1 MHICRKSSIFAAEIV
16 NVVMFIH
23 ELENWTQFVWNHE
36 KVDAKLAEVSQA
48 LGYLHGRLSL
58 IGFDE
63 QLKATAESVTQ
74 DIVSSSE
81 IEGVT
86 LNTNSVR
93 SSVARRLGVPVE
105 ETNDRFSHYVEG
117 MVSVSLDATR
127 NYKQPLTDER
137 LFAWH
142 GELFPP
148 ERTQLYRIDVGQYR
162 KVGMQVVSGNM
173 GRERVC
179 YEAPAPERVP
189 DEMKQFIDWYNNP
202 DIPATPLKA
211 AISHFWF
218 VCIHPFDDGNGRIT
232 RALSDMLLA
241 RAEDS
246 NLRYY
251 SMSKAI
257 YADRKNYYLEL
268 ERAQRGGE
276 ITDWMLWFLNTLL
289 TAVKESD
296 SIIGNVL
303 NKTYFWH
310 IHEDISCSERQKK
323 ILNIYLSGYDGKLT
337 VKNWS
342 KLAEVSMD
350 TANRDIVDLV
360 QKQMLRPV
368 QGNVRNIAYNL
379 CYDKHSQLP
388 FEDVHL
394 EEADGQSFICI
405 TYNQQSYRERLTE
418 GDLQGLKQAERTLED
433 LAYKYF
439 AYLSVL
445 AK

>member
-1 MHICRKSSIFAAEIV
+1 
-16 NVVMFIH
+16 MFIH
-23 ELENWTQFVWNHE
+23 ELKNWTQFEWNHDLI
-36 KVDAKLAEVSQA
+36 DAKLAEVSQA
-48 LGYLHGRLSL
+48 LGYMHGRLSM

-86 LNTNSVR
+86 LNTRSVR
-93 SSVARRLGVPVE
+93 SSVARRLGVPYE
-105 ETNDRFSHYVEG
+105 EVNDSMSHYVEG
-117 MVSVSLDATR
+117 MVNVSLDATR
-127 NYKQPLTDER
+127 NYKQPLTTER

-142 GELFPP
+142 GELFLP
-148 ERTQLYRIDVGQYR
+148 ERTRLYRIDVGQYR
-162 KVGMQVVSGNM
+162 KVGMQVVTGNM

-189 DEMKQFIDWYNNP
+189 EEMEQFIAWFNNP
-202 DIPATPLKA
+202 DIPATPLKV
-211 AISHFWF
+211 AIAHFWF
-218 VCIHPFDDGNGRIT
+218 VCIHPFDDGNGRLT

-257 YADRKNYYLEL
+257 NADRKNYYLEL
-268 ERAQRGGE
+268 ERAQRGND
-276 ITDWMLWFLNTLL
+276 ITNWLLWFLNTLL
-289 TAVKESD
+289 YAVKDSD
-296 SIIGNVL
+296 TVIGNVL

-310 IHEDISCSERQKK
+310 IHEDIVCSERQKK

-337 VKNWS
+337 TKNWA
-342 KLAEVSMD
+342 KLAEVSLD
-350 TANRDIVDLV
+350 TANRDIADLV
-360 QKQMLRPV
+360 AKKLLRPV

-379 CYDKHSQLP
+379 CYESHSSMP
-388 FEDVHL
+388 FDDVHI
-394 EEADGQSFICI
+394 EERDGQTYICI
-405 TYNQQSYRERLTE
+405 TFKQQSYSERLTE
-418 GDLQGLKQAERTLED
+418 GDLQSLSQAERTKED

-439 AYLSVL
+439 AYLVL
-445 AK
+445 L

>member
-1 MHICRKSSIFAAEIV
+1 
-16 NVVMFIH
+16 MFIH
-23 ELENWTQFVWNHE
+23 ELDNWTQFAWNHDV
-36 KVDAKLAEVSQA
+36 VDAKLAEVSQA
-48 LGYLHGRLSL
+48 LGYMHGRLSL

-86 LNTNSVR
+86 LNTRSVR
-93 SSVARRLGVPVE
+93 SSVARRLGVPYEDV
-105 ETNDRFSHYVEG
+105 NDTMSHYVEG
-117 MVSVSLDATR
+117 MVSVLLDATR
-127 NYKQPLTDER
+127 NFKQPLTNER

-148 ERTQLYRIDVGQYR
+148 ERTQIYRIDVGQYR

-189 DEMKQFIDWYNNP
+189 AEMEQFIAWYNNP
-202 DIPATPLKA
+202 DVPATPLKA
-211 AISHFWF
+211 AIAHFWF

-232 RALSDMLLA
+232 RALSDMILA

-268 ERAQRGGE
+268 ERAQRGTD
-276 ITDWMLWFLNTLL
+276 ITNWLMWFLNTLL
-289 TAVKESD
+289 VAVKGSD
-296 SIIGNVL
+296 TVIGNVL

-310 IHEDISCSERQKK
+310 IHEDIVCSERQKK
-323 ILNIYLSGYDGKLT
+323 VLNIYLSGYDGKLT
-337 VKNWS
+337 AKNWA
-342 KLAEVSMD
+342 KLAEVSLD
-350 TANRDIVDLV
+350 TANRDIADLV
-360 QKQMLRPV
+360 EKKMLRPV

-379 CYDKHSQLP
+379 VYDPHSSLP
-388 FEDVHL
+388 FENVHI
-394 EEADGQSFICI
+394 EDSEGQKYICM
-405 TYNQQSYRERLTE
+405 TYKQQTYRERLTE
-418 GDLQGLKQAERTLED
+418 GDLQGFEQAERTMDD

-439 AYLSVL
+439 AYLTL
-445 AK
+445 L

>member
-1 MHICRKSSIFAAEIV
+1 
-16 NVVMFIH
+16 MFIH
-23 ELENWTQFVWNHE
+23 ELDNWTQFAWDHG

-48 LGYLHGRLSL
+48 LGYMHGRLSM

-86 LNTNSVR
+86 LNTRSVR
-93 SSVARRLGVPVE
+93 SSVARRLGVPYE
-105 ETNDRFSHYVEG
+105 ETNDTLSHYVEG
-117 MVSVSLDATR
+117 MVNVSLDATH
-127 NYKQPLTDER
+127 NYKQPLTAER

-148 ERTQLYRIDVGQYR
+148 ERTRLYRIDVGQYR

-179 YEAPAPERVP
+179 YQAPAPERVP
-189 DEMKQFIDWYNNP
+189 AEMEKFIAWYNNP
-202 DIPATPLKA
+202 DSPATPLKA
-211 AISHFWF
+211 AIAHFWF
-218 VCIHPFDDGNGRIT
+218 VCIHPFDDGNGRLT

-268 ERAQRGGE
+268 ERAQRGTD
-276 ITDWMLWFLNTLL
+276 ITNWLMWFLNTLL
-289 TAVKESD
+289 SAVKDSD
-296 SIIGNVL
+296 AVIGNVL

-310 IHEDISCSERQKK
+310 IHEDIACSERQKK

-337 VKNWS
+337 AKNWA
-342 KLAEVSMD
+342 KLADVSLD
-350 TANRDIVDLV
+350 TANRDIADLV
-360 QKQMLRPV
+360 TKKMLRPV

-379 CYDKHSQLP
+379 CYDPHSSLP
-388 FEDVHL
+388 FDNVQI
-394 EEADGQSFICI
+394 EEHDGQKYICI
-405 TYNQQSYRERLTE
+405 TYKQQAYSERLTE
-418 GDLQGLKQAERTLED
+418 GDLKSLTQAERTTED

-439 AYLSVL
+439 AYLTL
-445 AK
+445 L

>member
-1 MHICRKSSIFAAEIV
+1 
-16 NVVMFIH
+16 MFIH
-23 ELENWTQFVWNHE
+23 ELDNWTQFAWDHG

-48 LGYLHGRLSL
+48 LGYMHGRLSM

-86 LNTNSVR
+86 LNTRSVR
-93 SSVARRLGVPVE
+93 SSVARRLGVPYE
-105 ETNDRFSHYVEG
+105 ETNDTLSHYVEG
-117 MVSVSLDATR
+117 MVNVSLDATH
-127 NYKQPLTDER
+127 NYKQPLTAER

-148 ERTQLYRIDVGQYR
+148 ERTRLYRIDVGQYR

-179 YEAPAPERVP
+179 YQAPAPERVP
-189 DEMKQFIDWYNNP
+189 AEMEKFIAWYNNP
-202 DIPATPLKA
+202 DSPATPLKA
-211 AISHFWF
+211 AIAHFWF
-218 VCIHPFDDGNGRIT
+218 VCIHPFDDGNGRLT

-268 ERAQRGGE
+268 ERAQRGTD
-276 ITDWMLWFLNTLL
+276 ITNWLMWFLNTLL
-289 TAVKESD
+289 SAVKDSD
-296 SIIGNVL
+296 AVIGNVL

-310 IHEDISCSERQKK
+310 IHEDITCSERQKK

-337 VKNWS
+337 AKNWA
-342 KLAEVSMD
+342 KLADVSLD
-350 TANRDIVDLV
+350 TANRDIADLV
-360 QKQMLRPV
+360 TKKMLRPV

-379 CYDKHSQLP
+379 CYDPHSSLP
-388 FEDVHL
+388 FNNVQI
-394 EEADGQSFICI
+394 EEHDGQKYICI
-405 TYNQQSYRERLTE
+405 TYKQQAYSERLTE
-418 GDLQGLKQAERTLED
+418 GDLKSLTQAERTTED

-439 AYLSVL
+439 AYLTL
-445 AK
+445 L

>member
-1 MHICRKSSIFAAEIV
+1 
-16 NVVMFIH
+16 MFIH
-23 ELENWTQFVWNHE
+23 ELDNWTQFAWDHD

-48 LGYLHGRLSL
+48 LGYMHGRLSM

-86 LNTNSVR
+86 LNTRSVR
-93 SSVARRLGVPVE
+93 SSVARRLGVPYE
-105 ETNDRFSHYVEG
+105 ETNDTLSHYVEG
-117 MVSVSLDATR
+117 MVNVSLDATH
-127 NYKQPLTDER
+127 NYKQPLTAER

-148 ERTQLYRIDVGQYR
+148 ERTRLYRIDVGQYR

-189 DEMKQFIDWYNNP
+189 AEMEKFIAWYNNP

-211 AISHFWF
+211 AIAHFWF
-218 VCIHPFDDGNGRIT
+218 VCIHPFDDGNGRLT

-268 ERAQRGGE
+268 ERAQRGTD
-276 ITDWMLWFLNTLL
+276 ITNWLMWFLNTLL
-289 TAVKESD
+289 SAVKDSD
-296 SIIGNVL
+296 AVIGNVL
-303 NKTYFWH
+303 NKTFFWH
-310 IHEDISCSERQKK
+310 IHEDITCSERQKK

-337 VKNWS
+337 AKNWA
-342 KLAEVSMD
+342 KLADVSLD
-350 TANRDIVDLV
+350 TANRDIADLV
-360 QKQMLRPV
+360 TKKMLRPV

-379 CYDKHSQLP
+379 CYDPHSSLP
-388 FEDVHL
+388 FDNVHI
-394 EEADGQSFICI
+394 EEHDGQKYICI
-405 TYNQQSYRERLTE
+405 TYKQQAYSERLTE
-418 GDLQGLKQAERTLED
+418 GDLQSLTQAERTTED

-439 AYLSVL
+439 TYLTL
-445 AK
+445 L

>member
-1 MHICRKSSIFAAEIV
+1 
-16 NVVMFIH
+16 MFIH
-23 ELENWTQFVWNHE
+23 ELKNWTQFEWNHDLI
-36 KVDAKLAEVSQA
+36 DAKLAEVSQA
-48 LGYLHGRLSL
+48 LGYMHGRLSM

-86 LNTNSVR
+86 LNTRSVR
-93 SSVARRLGVPVE
+93 SSVARRLGVPYE
-105 ETNDRFSHYVEG
+105 EVNDSMSHYVEG
-117 MVSVSLDATR
+117 MVNVSLDATR
-127 NYKQPLTDER
+127 NYKLPLTTER

-148 ERTQLYRIDVGQYR
+148 ERTRLYRIDVGQYR
-162 KVGMQVVSGNM
+162 KVGMQVVTGNM

-189 DEMKQFIDWYNNP
+189 EEMEQFIAWFNNP

-211 AISHFWF
+211 AIAHFWF
-218 VCIHPFDDGNGRIT
+218 VCIHPFDDGNGRLT

-257 YADRKNYYLEL
+257 NADRKNYYLEL
-268 ERAQRGGE
+268 ERAQRGND
-276 ITDWMLWFLNTLL
+276 ITNWLLWFLNTLL
-289 TAVKESD
+289 YAVKDSD
-296 SIIGNVL
+296 TVIGNVL

-310 IHEDISCSERQKK
+310 IHEDIVCSERQKK

-337 VKNWS
+337 TKNWA
-342 KLAEVSMD
+342 KLAEVSLD
-350 TANRDIVDLV
+350 TANRDIADLV
-360 QKQMLRPV
+360 AKKLLRPV

-379 CYDKHSQLP
+379 CYESHSSMP
-388 FEDVHL
+388 FDDVHI
-394 EEADGQSFICI
+394 EERDGQTYICI
-405 TYNQQSYRERLTE
+405 TFKQQSYSERLTE
-418 GDLQGLKQAERTLED
+418 GDLQSLSQAERTKED

-439 AYLSVL
+439 AYLVL
-445 AK
+445 L

>member
-1 MHICRKSSIFAAEIV
+1 
-16 NVVMFIH
+16 MFIH
-23 ELENWTQFVWNHE
+23 ELANWTQFNWNHD

-48 LGYLHGRLSL
+48 LGYMHGRLSM
-58 IGFDE
+58 IGLDE

-81 IEGVT
+81 IEGVS
-86 LNTNSVR
+86 LNTRSVR
-93 SSVARRLGVPVE
+93 SSVSRRLGVPYE
-105 ETNDRFSHYVEG
+105 ETNDTLSHYVEG

-127 NYKQPLTDER
+127 NYKQPITDER
-137 LFAWH
+137 LFGWH
-142 GELFPP
+142 SELFPS
-148 ERTQLYRIDVGQYR
+148 ERTSLYHIDVGQYR
-162 KVGMQVVSGNM
+162 KSGMQVVTGNM

-179 YEAPAPERVP
+179 YEAPAAERVP
-189 DEMKQFIDWYNNP
+189 AEMEQFIAWFNNP

-211 AISHFWF
+211 AIAHFWF

-268 ERAQRGGE
+268 ERAQRGDD
-276 ITDWMLWFLNTLL
+276 ITNWLLWFLNSLL
-289 TAVKESD
+289 KAIKESD

-303 NKTYFWH
+303 NKTTFWH
-310 IHEDISCSERQKK
+310 IHEDIACSERQKK

-337 VKNWS
+337 VKNWA
-342 KLAEVSMD
+342 KLAGVSMD
-350 TANRDIVDLV
+350 TANRDIADLV
-360 QKQMLRPV
+360 EKKMLRAV
-368 QGNVRNIAYNL
+368 QGRVRNIAYNL
-379 CYDKHSQLP
+379 CYDQHSDLP
-388 FEDVHL
+388 FENIHI
-394 EEADGQSFICI
+394 EEKDGQQTICV
-405 TYNQQSYRERLTE
+405 TYHQQTYCERLTE
-418 GDLQGLKQAERTLED
+418 GDLQGLVQAERTIED

-439 AYLSVL
+439 AYLTL
-445 AK
+445 L

>member
-1 MHICRKSSIFAAEIV
+1 
-16 NVVMFIH
+16 MFIH
-23 ELENWTQFVWNHE
+23 ELANWTQFNWNHD

-48 LGYLHGRLSL
+48 LGYMHGRLSM
-58 IGFDE
+58 IGLDE

-81 IEGVT
+81 IEGVS
-86 LNTNSVR
+86 LNTRSVR
-93 SSVARRLGVPVE
+93 SSVARRLGVPYE
-105 ETNDRFSHYVEG
+105 ETNDTLSHYVEG

-127 NYKQPLTDER
+127 NYKQPITDER
-137 LFAWH
+137 LFGWH
-142 GELFPP
+142 SELFPS
-148 ERTQLYRIDVGQYR
+148 ERTSLYHIDVGQYR
-162 KVGMQVVSGNM
+162 KSGMQVVTGNM

-179 YEAPAPERVP
+179 YEAPAAERVP
-189 DEMKQFIDWYNNP
+189 AEMEQFIAWFNNP

-211 AISHFWF
+211 AIAHFWF

-268 ERAQRGGE
+268 ERAQRGDD
-276 ITDWMLWFLNTLL
+276 ITNWLLWFLNSLL
-289 TAVKESD
+289 KAIKESD

-303 NKTYFWH
+303 NKTTFWH
-310 IHEDISCSERQKK
+310 IHEDITCSERQKK

-337 VKNWS
+337 VKNWA
-342 KLAEVSMD
+342 KLAGVSMD
-350 TANRDIVDLV
+350 TANRDIADLV
-360 QKQMLRPV
+360 EKKMLRAV
-368 QGNVRNIAYNL
+368 QGRVRNIAYNL
-379 CYDKHSQLP
+379 CYDQHSDLP
-388 FEDVHL
+388 FENIHI
-394 EEADGQSFICI
+394 EEKDGQQTICV
-405 TYNQQSYRERLTE
+405 TYHQQTYCERLTE
-418 GDLQGLKQAERTLED
+418 GDLQGLVQAERTIED

-439 AYLSVL
+439 AYLTL
-445 AK
+445 L

>member
-1 MHICRKSSIFAAEIV
+1 
-16 NVVMFIH
+16 MFIH
-23 ELENWTQFVWNHE
+23 ELANWTQFNWNHD

-48 LGYLHGRLSL
+48 LGYMHGRLSM
-58 IGFDE
+58 IGLDE

-81 IEGVT
+81 IEGVS
-86 LNTNSVR
+86 LNTRSVR
-93 SSVARRLGVPVE
+93 SSVARRLGVPYE
-105 ETNDRFSHYVEG
+105 ETNDTLSHYVEG

-127 NYKQPLTDER
+127 NYKQPITDER
-137 LFAWH
+137 LFGWH
-142 GELFPP
+142 SELFPS
-148 ERTQLYRIDVGQYR
+148 ERTSLYHIDVGQYR
-162 KVGMQVVSGNM
+162 KSGMQVVTGNM

-179 YEAPAPERVP
+179 YEAPAAERVP
-189 DEMKQFIDWYNNP
+189 AEMEQFIAWFNNP

-211 AISHFWF
+211 AIAHFWF

-268 ERAQRGGE
+268 ERAQRGDD
-276 ITDWMLWFLNTLL
+276 ITNWLLWFLNSLL
-289 TAVKESD
+289 KAIKESD

-303 NKTYFWH
+303 NKTTFWH
-310 IHEDISCSERQKK
+310 IHEDITCSDRQKK

-337 VKNWS
+337 VKNWA
-342 KLAEVSMD
+342 KLAGVSMD
-350 TANRDIVDLV
+350 TANRDIADLV
-360 QKQMLRPV
+360 EKKMLRAV
-368 QGNVRNIAYNL
+368 QGRVRNIAYNL
-379 CYDKHSQLP
+379 CYDQHSDLP
-388 FEDVHL
+388 FENIHI
-394 EEADGQSFICI
+394 EEKDGQQTICV
-405 TYNQQSYRERLTE
+405 TYHQQTYCERLTE
-418 GDLQGLKQAERTLED
+418 GDLQGLVQAERTIED

-439 AYLSVL
+439 AYLTL
-445 AK
+445 L

>member
-1 MHICRKSSIFAAEIV
+1 
-16 NVVMFIH
+16 MFIH
-23 ELENWTQFVWNHE
+23 ELDNWTQFAWDHD

-48 LGYLHGRLSL
+48 LGYMHGRLSM

-86 LNTNSVR
+86 LNTRSVR
-93 SSVARRLGVPVE
+93 SSVARRLGVPYE
-105 ETNDRFSHYVEG
+105 ETNDTLSHYVEG
-117 MVSVSLDATR
+117 MVNVSLDATH
-127 NYKQPLTDER
+127 NYKQPLTAER

-148 ERTQLYRIDVGQYR
+148 ERTRLYRIDVGQYR

-189 DEMKQFIDWYNNP
+189 AEMEKFIAWYNNP
-202 DIPATPLKA
+202 DSPATPLKA
-211 AISHFWF
+211 AIANFWF
-218 VCIHPFDDGNGRIT
+218 VCIHPFDDGNGRLT

-268 ERAQRGGE
+268 ERAQRGTD
-276 ITDWMLWFLNTLL
+276 ITNWLMWFLNTLL
-289 TAVKESD
+289 SAVKDSD
-296 SIIGNVL
+296 AVIGNVL

-310 IHEDISCSERQKK
+310 IHEDITCSERQKK

-337 VKNWS
+337 AKNWA
-342 KLAEVSMD
+342 KLADVSLD
-350 TANRDIVDLV
+350 TANRDIADLV
-360 QKQMLRPV
+360 TKKMLRPI

-379 CYDKHSQLP
+379 CYDPHSSLP
-388 FEDVHL
+388 FEDMHI
-394 EEADGQSFICI
+394 EEHDGKKYICI
-405 TYNQQSYRERLTE
+405 TYKQQAYSERLTE
-418 GDLQGLKQAERTLED
+418 GDLQSLTQAERTKED

-439 AYLSVL
+439 AYLAL
-445 AK
+445 L

>member
-1 MHICRKSSIFAAEIV
+1 
-16 NVVMFIH
+16 MFIH
-23 ELENWTQFVWNHE
+23 ELDNWTQFAWDHG

-48 LGYLHGRLSL
+48 LGYMHGRLSM

-86 LNTNSVR
+86 LNTRSVR
-93 SSVARRLGVPVE
+93 SSVARRLGVPYE
-105 ETNDRFSHYVEG
+105 ETNDTLSHYVEG
-117 MVSVSLDATR
+117 MVNVSLDATH
-127 NYKQPLTDER
+127 NYKQPLTAER

-148 ERTQLYRIDVGQYR
+148 ERTRLYRIDVGQYR

-179 YEAPAPERVP
+179 YQAPAPERVP
-189 DEMKQFIDWYNNP
+189 AEMEKFIAWYNNP
-202 DIPATPLKA
+202 NSPATPLKA
-211 AISHFWF
+211 AIAHFWF
-218 VCIHPFDDGNGRIT
+218 VCIHPFDDGNGRLT

-268 ERAQRGGE
+268 ERAQRGTD
-276 ITDWMLWFLNTLL
+276 ITNWLMWFLNTLL
-289 TAVKESD
+289 SAVKDSD
-296 SIIGNVL
+296 AVIGNVL

-310 IHEDISCSERQKK
+310 IHEDIACSERQKK

-337 VKNWS
+337 AKNWA
-342 KLAEVSMD
+342 KLADVSLD
-350 TANRDIVDLV
+350 TANRDIADLV
-360 QKQMLRPV
+360 TKKMLRPV

-379 CYDKHSQLP
+379 CYDPHSSLP
-388 FEDVHL
+388 FDNVQI
-394 EEADGQSFICI
+394 EEHDGQKYICI
-405 TYNQQSYRERLTE
+405 TYKQQAYSERLTE
-418 GDLQGLKQAERTLED
+418 GDLQSLTQAERTTED

-439 AYLSVL
+439 AYLTL
-445 AK
+445 L

>member
-1 MHICRKSSIFAAEIV
+1 MV
-16 NVVMFIH
+16 NGFMFIH
-23 ELENWTQFVWNHE
+23 ELNNWTQFSWDHD
-36 KVDAKLAEVSQA
+36 KVDARLAEVSQA
-48 LGYLHGRLSL
+48 LGYLHGRLSM

-81 IEGVT
+81 IEGVS
-86 LNTNSVR
+86 LNTRSVR
-93 SSVARRLGVPVE
+93 SSVARRLGVPYE
-105 ETNDRFSHYVEG
+105 ETNDALSHYVEG

-127 NYKQPLTDER
+127 NYMHPLTAER

-148 ERTQLYRIDVGQYR
+148 ERTRLYRIDVGQYR
-162 KVGMQVVSGNM
+162 KVSMQVVSGNM

-189 DEMKQFIDWYNNP
+189 AEMEQFIVWYNNP

-211 AISHFWF
+211 AIAHFWF
-218 VCIHPFDDGNGRIT
+218 VCIHPFDDGNGRLT

-268 ERAQRGGE
+268 ERAQRGSD
-276 ITDWMLWFLNTLL
+276 ITNWLLWFLNTLL
-289 TAVKESD
+289 TAIKESD
-296 SIIGNVL
+296 TVIGNVL

-310 IHEDISCSERQKK
+310 IHEDITCSERQKR

-337 VKNWS
+337 AKNWA
-342 KLAEVSMD
+342 KLAEVSLD
-350 TANRDIVDLV
+350 TANRDIADLV
-360 QKQMLRPV
+360 EKKMLCPV
-368 QGNVRNIAYNL
+368 HGNVRNVAYL
-379 CYDKHSQLP
+379 PCYNQHSSLP
-388 FEDVHL
+388 FDDVHVD
-394 EEADGQSFICI
+394 ERTGQKYICI
-405 TYNQQSYRERLTE
+405 TFKQQSYSERLTE
-418 GDLQGLKQAERTLED
+418 GDLQSLAQGERTIED

-439 AYLSVL
+439 AYLMMI
-445 AK
+445 

>member
-1 MHICRKSSIFAAEIV
+1 
-16 NVVMFIH
+16 MFIH
-23 ELENWTQFVWNHE
+23 ELDNWTQFAWDHD

-48 LGYLHGRLSL
+48 LGYMHGRLSM

-86 LNTNSVR
+86 LNTRSVR
-93 SSVARRLGVPVE
+93 SSVARRLGVPYE
-105 ETNDRFSHYVEG
+105 ETNDTLSHYVEG
-117 MVSVSLDATR
+117 MVNVSLDATH
-127 NYKQPLTDER
+127 NYKQPLTAER

-148 ERTQLYRIDVGQYR
+148 ERTRLYRIDVGQYR

-179 YEAPAPERVP
+179 YEAPAPKRVP
-189 DEMKQFIDWYNNP
+189 AEMEQFIAWYNNP
-202 DIPATPLKA
+202 DSPATPLKA
-211 AISHFWF
+211 AIAHFWF
-218 VCIHPFDDGNGRIT
+218 VCIHPFDDGNGRLT

-268 ERAQRGGE
+268 ERAQRGTD
-276 ITDWMLWFLNTLL
+276 ITNWLMWFLNTLL
-289 TAVKESD
+289 SAVKDSD
-296 SIIGNVL
+296 AVIGNVL
-303 NKTYFWH
+303 NKTHFWH
-310 IHEDISCSERQKK
+310 IHEDITCSERQKK

-337 VKNWS
+337 AKNWA
-342 KLAEVSMD
+342 KLADVSLD
-350 TANRDIVDLV
+350 TANRDIADLV
-360 QKQMLRPV
+360 TKKMLRPV

-379 CYDKHSQLP
+379 CYDPHSSLP
-388 FEDVHL
+388 FDNVHI
-394 EEADGQSFICI
+394 EEHDGQKYICI
-405 TYNQQSYRERLTE
+405 TYKQQAYSERLTE
-418 GDLQGLKQAERTLED
+418 GDLQSLTQAERTTED
-433 LAYKYF
+433 LAYNYF
-439 AYLSVL
+439 AYLTL
-445 AK
+445 L

>member
-1 MHICRKSSIFAAEIV
+1 
-16 NVVMFIH
+16 MFIH
-23 ELENWTQFVWNHE
+23 ELDNWTQFAWDHG

-48 LGYLHGRLSL
+48 LGYMHGRLSM

-86 LNTNSVR
+86 LNTRSVR
-93 SSVARRLGVPVE
+93 SSVARRLGVPYE
-105 ETNDRFSHYVEG
+105 ETNDTLSHYVEG
-117 MVSVSLDATR
+117 MVNVSLDATH
-127 NYKQPLTDER
+127 NYKQPLTAER

-148 ERTQLYRIDVGQYR
+148 ERTRLYRIDVGQYR

-179 YEAPAPERVP
+179 YQAPAPERVP
-189 DEMKQFIDWYNNP
+189 AEMEKFIAWYNNP
-202 DIPATPLKA
+202 DSPATPLKA
-211 AISHFWF
+211 AIAHFWF
-218 VCIHPFDDGNGRIT
+218 VCIHPFDDGNGRLT

-268 ERAQRGGE
+268 ERAQRGTD
-276 ITDWMLWFLNTLL
+276 ITNWLMWFLNTLL
-289 TAVKESD
+289 SAVKDSD
-296 SIIGNVL
+296 AVIGNVL

-310 IHEDISCSERQKK
+310 IHEDITCSERQKK

-337 VKNWS
+337 AKNWA
-342 KLAEVSMD
+342 KLADVSLD
-350 TANRDIVDLV
+350 TANRDIADLV
-360 QKQMLRPV
+360 TKKMLRPV

-379 CYDKHSQLP
+379 CYDPHSSLP
-388 FEDVHL
+388 FDNVQI
-394 EEADGQSFICI
+394 EEHDGQKYICI
-405 TYNQQSYRERLTE
+405 TYKQQAYSERLTE
-418 GDLQGLKQAERTLED
+418 GDLKSLTQAERTTED

-439 AYLSVL
+439 AYLTL
-445 AK
+445 L

>member
-1 MHICRKSSIFAAEIV
+1 
-16 NVVMFIH
+16 MFIH
-23 ELENWTQFVWNHE
+23 ELDNWTQFAWNHDV
-36 KVDAKLAEVSQA
+36 VDAKLAEVSQA
-48 LGYLHGRLSL
+48 LGYMHGRLSL

-86 LNTNSVR
+86 LNTRSVR
-93 SSVARRLGVPVE
+93 SSVARRLGVPYEDV
-105 ETNDRFSHYVEG
+105 NDTMSHYVEG
-117 MVSVSLDATR
+117 MVSVLLDATR
-127 NYKQPLTDER
+127 NFKQPLTNER

-148 ERTQLYRIDVGQYR
+148 ERTQIYRIDVGQYR

-189 DEMKQFIDWYNNP
+189 AEMEQFLAWYNNP
-202 DIPATPLKA
+202 DVPATPLKA
-211 AISHFWF
+211 AIAHFWF

-232 RALSDMLLA
+232 RALSDMILA

-268 ERAQRGGE
+268 ERAQRGTD
-276 ITDWMLWFLNTLL
+276 ITNWLMWFLNTLL
-289 TAVKESD
+289 VAVKDSD
-296 SIIGNVL
+296 TVIGNVL

-310 IHEDISCSERQKK
+310 IHEDIVCSERQKK
-323 ILNIYLSGYDGKLT
+323 VLNIYLSGYDGKLT
-337 VKNWS
+337 AKNWA
-342 KLAEVSMD
+342 KLAEVSLD
-350 TANRDIVDLV
+350 TANRDIADLV
-360 QKQMLRPV
+360 EKKMLRPV

-379 CYDKHSQLP
+379 VYDPHSSLP
-388 FEDVHL
+388 FENVHI
-394 EEADGQSFICI
+394 EDSEGQKYICM
-405 TYNQQSYRERLTE
+405 TYKQQTYRERLTE
-418 GDLQGLKQAERTLED
+418 GDLQGFEQAERTMDD

-439 AYLSVL
+439 AYLTL
-445 AK
+445 L

>member
-1 MHICRKSSIFAAEIV
+1 
-16 NVVMFIH
+16 MFIH
-23 ELENWTQFVWNHE
+23 ELDNWTQFAWDHD

-48 LGYLHGRLSL
+48 LGYMHGRLSM

-86 LNTNSVR
+86 LNTRSVR
-93 SSVARRLGVPVE
+93 SSVARRLGVPYE
-105 ETNDRFSHYVEG
+105 ETNDTLSHYVEG
-117 MVSVSLDATR
+117 MVNVSLDATH
-127 NYKQPLTDER
+127 NYKQPLTAER

-148 ERTQLYRIDVGQYR
+148 ERTRLYRIDVGQYR

-189 DEMKQFIDWYNNP
+189 AEMEKFIAWYNNP

-211 AISHFWF
+211 AIAHFWF
-218 VCIHPFDDGNGRIT
+218 VCIHPFDDGNGRLT

-268 ERAQRGGE
+268 ERAQRGTD
-276 ITDWMLWFLNTLL
+276 ITNWLMWFLNTLL
-289 TAVKESD
+289 SAVKDSD
-296 SIIGNVL
+296 AVIGNVL

-310 IHEDISCSERQKK
+310 IHEDIACSERQKK

-337 VKNWS
+337 AKNWA
-342 KLAEVSMD
+342 KLADVSLD
-350 TANRDIVDLV
+350 TANRDIADLV
-360 QKQMLRPV
+360 TKKMLRPI

-379 CYDKHSQLP
+379 CYDPHSSLP
-388 FEDVHL
+388 FEDMHI
-394 EEADGQSFICI
+394 EEHDGKKYICI
-405 TYNQQSYRERLTE
+405 TYKQQAYSERLTE
-418 GDLQGLKQAERTLED
+418 GDLQSLTQAERTKED

-439 AYLSVL
+439 AYLAL
-445 AK
+445 L

>member
-1 MHICRKSSIFAAEIV
+1 
-16 NVVMFIH
+16 MFIH
-23 ELENWTQFVWNHE
+23 ELDNWTQFAWDHD

-48 LGYLHGRLSL
+48 LGYMHGRLSM

-86 LNTNSVR
+86 LNTRSVR
-93 SSVARRLGVPVE
+93 SSVARRLGVPYE
-105 ETNDRFSHYVEG
+105 ETNDTLSHYVEG
-117 MVSVSLDATR
+117 MVNVSLDATH
-127 NYKQPLTDER
+127 NYKQPLTAER

-148 ERTQLYRIDVGQYR
+148 ERTRLYRIDVGQYR

-189 DEMKQFIDWYNNP
+189 AEMEKFIAWYNNP
-202 DIPATPLKA
+202 DSPATPLKA
-211 AISHFWF
+211 AIAHFWF
-218 VCIHPFDDGNGRIT
+218 D
-232 RALSDMLLA
+232 
-241 RAEDS
+241 
-246 NLRYY
+246 

-268 ERAQRGGE
+268 ERAQRGTD
-276 ITDWMLWFLNTLL
+276 ITNWLMWFLNTLL
-289 TAVKESD
+289 SAVKDSD
-296 SIIGNVL
+296 AVIGNVL

-310 IHEDISCSERQKK
+310 IHEDIACSERQKK

-337 VKNWS
+337 AKNWA
-342 KLAEVSMD
+342 KLADVSLD
-350 TANRDIVDLV
+350 TANRDIADLV
-360 QKQMLRPV
+360 TKKMLRPI

-379 CYDKHSQLP
+379 CYDPHSSLP
-388 FEDVHL
+388 FEDMHI
-394 EEADGQSFICI
+394 EEHDGKKYICI
-405 TYNQQSYRERLTE
+405 TYKQQAYSERLTE
-418 GDLQGLKQAERTLED
+418 GDLQSLTQAERTKED

-439 AYLSVL
+439 AYLAL
-445 AK
+445 L

>member
-1 MHICRKSSIFAAEIV
+1 
-16 NVVMFIH
+16 MFIH
-23 ELENWTQFVWNHE
+23 ELDNWTQFAWDHD

-48 LGYLHGRLSL
+48 LGYMHGRLSM

-86 LNTNSVR
+86 LNTRSVR
-93 SSVARRLGVPVE
+93 SSVARRLGVPYE
-105 ETNDRFSHYVEG
+105 ETNDTLSHYVEG
-117 MVSVSLDATR
+117 MVNVSLDATH
-127 NYKQPLTDER
+127 NYKQPLTAER

-148 ERTQLYRIDVGQYR
+148 ERTRLYRIDVGQYR

-189 DEMKQFIDWYNNP
+189 AEMEKFIAWYNNP
-202 DIPATPLKA
+202 DSPATPLKA
-211 AISHFWF
+211 AIAHFWF
-218 VCIHPFDDGNGRIT
+218 VCIHPFDDGNGRLT

-268 ERAQRGGE
+268 ERAQRGTD
-276 ITDWMLWFLNTLL
+276 ITNWLMWFLNTLL
-289 TAVKESD
+289 SAVKDSD
-296 SIIGNVL
+296 AVIGNVL

-310 IHEDISCSERQKK
+310 IHEDITCSERQKK

-337 VKNWS
+337 VKNWA
-342 KLAEVSMD
+342 KLADVSLD
-350 TANRDIVDLV
+350 TANRDIADLV
-360 QKQMLRPV
+360 TKKMLRPI

-379 CYDKHSQLP
+379 CYDPHSSLP
-388 FEDVHL
+388 FDNVHI
-394 EEADGQSFICI
+394 EEHDGQKYICI
-405 TYNQQSYRERLTE
+405 TYKQQAYSERLTE
-418 GDLQGLKQAERTLED
+418 GDLQSLTQAERTTED

-439 AYLSVL
+439 AYLTL
-445 AK
+445 L

>member
-1 MHICRKSSIFAAEIV
+1 
-16 NVVMFIH
+16 MFIH
-23 ELENWTQFVWNHE
+23 ELDNWTQFAWDHD

-48 LGYLHGRLSL
+48 LGYMHGRLSM

-86 LNTNSVR
+86 LNTRSVR
-93 SSVARRLGVPVE
+93 SSVARRLGVPYE
-105 ETNDRFSHYVEG
+105 ETNDTLSHYVEG
-117 MVSVSLDATR
+117 MVNVSLDATH
-127 NYKQPLTDER
+127 NYKQPLTAER

-148 ERTQLYRIDVGQYR
+148 ERTRLYRIDVGQYR

-189 DEMKQFIDWYNNP
+189 AEMEKFIAWYNNP
-202 DIPATPLKA
+202 DSPATPLKA
-211 AISHFWF
+211 AIAHFWF
-218 VCIHPFDDGNGRIT
+218 VCIHPFDDGNGRLT

-268 ERAQRGGE
+268 ERAQRGTD
-276 ITDWMLWFLNTLL
+276 ITNWLMWFLNTLL
-289 TAVKESD
+289 SAVKDSD
-296 SIIGNVL
+296 AVIGNVL

-310 IHEDISCSERQKK
+310 IHEDIACSERQKK

-337 VKNWS
+337 AKNWA
-342 KLAEVSMD
+342 KLADVSLD
-350 TANRDIVDLV
+350 TANRDIADLV
-360 QKQMLRPV
+360 TKKMLRPI

-379 CYDKHSQLP
+379 CYDPHSSLP
-388 FEDVHL
+388 FEDMHI
-394 EEADGQSFICI
+394 EEHDGKKYICI
-405 TYNQQSYRERLTE
+405 TYKQQAYSERLTE
-418 GDLQGLKQAERTLED
+418 GDLQSLTQAERTTED

-439 AYLSVL
+439 AYLTL
-445 AK
+445 L

>member
-1 MHICRKSSIFAAEIV
+1 
-16 NVVMFIH
+16 MFIH
-23 ELENWTQFVWNHE
+23 ELDNWTQFAWDHD

-48 LGYLHGRLSL
+48 LGYMHGRLSM

-86 LNTNSVR
+86 LNTRSVR
-93 SSVARRLGVPVE
+93 SSVARRLGVPYE
-105 ETNDRFSHYVEG
+105 ETNDTLSHYVEG
-117 MVSVSLDATR
+117 MVNVSLDATH
-127 NYKQPLTDER
+127 NYKQPLTAER

-148 ERTQLYRIDVGQYR
+148 ERTRLYRIDVGQYR

-179 YEAPAPERVP
+179 YEAPTPERVP
-189 DEMKQFIDWYNNP
+189 AEMEKFIAWYNNP

-211 AISHFWF
+211 AIAHFWF
-218 VCIHPFDDGNGRIT
+218 VCIHPFDDGNGRLT

-268 ERAQRGGE
+268 ERAQRGTD
-276 ITDWMLWFLNTLL
+276 ITNWLMWFLNTLL
-289 TAVKESD
+289 SAVKDSD
-296 SIIGNVL
+296 TVIGNVL

-310 IHEDISCSERQKK
+310 IHEDITCSERQKK

-337 VKNWS
+337 AKNWA
-342 KLAEVSMD
+342 KLADVSLD
-350 TANRDIVDLV
+350 TANRDIADLV
-360 QKQMLRPV
+360 TKKMLRPI

-379 CYDKHSQLP
+379 CYDPHSSLP
-388 FEDVHL
+388 FDNVHI
-394 EEADGQSFICI
+394 EEHDGQKYICI
-405 TYNQQSYRERLTE
+405 THKQQAYSERLTE
-418 GDLQGLKQAERTLED
+418 GDLQSLTQAERTTED

-439 AYLSVL
+439 AYLTL
-445 AK
+445 L

>member
-1 MHICRKSSIFAAEIV
+1 
-16 NVVMFIH
+16 MFIH
-23 ELENWTQFVWNHE
+23 ESANWTQFNWNHD

-48 LGYLHGRLSL
+48 LGYMHGRLSM
-58 IGFDE
+58 IGLDE

-81 IEGVT
+81 IEGVS
-86 LNTNSVR
+86 LNTRSVR
-93 SSVARRLGVPVE
+93 SSVARRLGVPYE
-105 ETNDRFSHYVEG
+105 ETNDTLSHYVEG

-127 NYKQPLTDER
+127 NYKQPITDER
-137 LFAWH
+137 LFGWH
-142 GELFPP
+142 SELFPS
-148 ERTQLYRIDVGQYR
+148 ERTSLYHIDVGQYR
-162 KVGMQVVSGNM
+162 KSGMQVVTGNM

-179 YEAPAPERVP
+179 YEAPAAERVP
-189 DEMKQFIDWYNNP
+189 AEMEQFIAWFNNP

-211 AISHFWF
+211 AIAHFWF

-268 ERAQRGGE
+268 ERAQRGDD
-276 ITDWMLWFLNTLL
+276 ITNWLLWFLNSLL
-289 TAVKESD
+289 KAIKESD

-303 NKTYFWH
+303 NKTTFWH
-310 IHEDISCSERQKK
+310 IHEDITCSERQKK

-337 VKNWS
+337 VKNWA
-342 KLAEVSMD
+342 KLAGVSMD
-350 TANRDIVDLV
+350 TANRDIADLV
-360 QKQMLRPV
+360 EKKMLRAV
-368 QGNVRNIAYNL
+368 QGRVRNIAYNL
-379 CYDKHSQLP
+379 CYDQHSDLP
-388 FEDVHL
+388 FENIHI
-394 EEADGQSFICI
+394 EEKDGQQTICV
-405 TYNQQSYRERLTE
+405 TYHQQTYCERLTE
-418 GDLQGLKQAERTLED
+418 GDLQGLVQAERTIED

-439 AYLSVL
+439 AYLTL
-445 AK
+445 L